1 MDLTLWEDTTCTIL
15 FDSLLNVV
23 EKTSGLDGNLHPRS
37 SRVENTCICTNQLVK
52 LTISNYMAHYCTIR
66 LRGFPSFLIWRRN
79 FSAAKLIINSPE
91 LLITHRMWARKLHQ
105 NCSLRSSR
113 ADLLVARLS
122 LRDEWSPRRYHAQTY
137 LEQISPVV
145 Y

>member
-52 LTISNYMAHYCTIR
+52 LTISNYMAHYCTIQ
-66 LRGFPSFLIWRRN
+66 LRGFPSFLN
-79 FSAAKLIINSPE
+79 LKEKLLSCKADYRQSGAINHSQDVSE
-91 LLITHRMWARKLHQ
+91 EIASKLSFKVLACGSISYTPLTERWMVTTKVS
-105 NCSLRSSR
+105 CSNN
-113 ADLLVARLS
+113 
-122 LRDEWSPRRYHAQTY
+122 